1 MQALMDLWAAH
12 LETLGVQIRYGTGIG
27 RIAARPEGGL
37 ELEWKEGRETFD
49 LCLATS
55 SPLQLAEMAPG
66 LTAEYLAQLRALR
79 HMGAAVMVLSLTR
92 PLSTAGVYWHNL
104 PKEAGFPFLAM
115 VEHTNFIPAEHFG
128 GDHIVYCGDY
138 LPLGHEYFRL
148 SKEELEKRFLAVL
161 PRFNP
166 DFQAAWVKKSWLFRT
181 EYAQPVPGLF
191 HSRNLPDVRTPMP
204 GLYFASMSQ
213 VYPWD
218 RGMNYAVQLARETAK
233 RMMEEAKK

>member
-1 MQALMDLWAAH
+1 VA
-12 LETLGVQIRYGTGIG
+12 IRYS
-27 RIAARPEGGL
+27 AAVRKIFAEPKGGL
-37 ELEWKEGRETFD
+37 ELSGETGTERFD

-55 SPLQLAEMAPG
+55 SPHQFADMAPG
-66 LTAEYLAQLRALR
+66 LPAEYLAKLRALR
-79 HMGAAVMVLSLTR
+79 HMGAVVMVFSMTR
-92 PLSTAGVYWHNL
+92 QLSTKGVYWHNL

-115 VEHTNFIPAEHFG
+115 VEHTNFLSTEHFG

-148 SKEELEKRFLAVL
+148 SKDELAKRFLAVL

-166 DFQAAWVKKSWLFRT
+166 EFQASWVKKSWLFKT

-191 HSRNLPDVRTPMP
+191 HSRNIPDVRTPQH

-218 RGMNYAVQLARETAK
+218 RGMNYAVRLARDTAK
-233 RMMEEAKK
+233 KMMRENKEKKK